1 IGSFK
6 DIADAKEGHM
16 TVNSLERIMGEFP
29 KAMDVVKPLCLK
41 IRKIL
46 FPLDKDERM
55 IFGTPAGD
63 PDQLYTPIIAAYDE
77 AISKL

>member
-1 IGSFK
+1 
-6 DIADAKEGHM
+6 M

-29 KAMDVVKPLCLK
+29 EALDAVKPLCLK

-55 IFGTPAGD
+55 SFGTPAGD
-63 PDQLYTPIIAAYDE
+63 PGQLYRPIIEAYND
-77 AISKL
+77 AISNL